1 MGLDGTTAHVTVQV
15 TQIGLALVVSW
26 FSDTS
31 MTIDCNLRPKMVLG
45 SSLVWMSP

>member
-15 TQIGLALVVSW
+15 TQIGLALVVAW

-31 MTIDCNLRPKMVLG
+31 MTIDCNLRPKHG
-45 SSLVWMSP
+45 PR